1 MSYLI
6 RFDAKSNRICIKY
19 ILRFLSINS
28 KNGNAST
35 FFWVKRDIQSEKKTS
50 PRRNVLKNS
59 IWFAVDQCNW
69 LKQWKWSFLH
79 VKEVKFNLKEKTSRW
94 TRNEPIFFLNSSNFD
109 KLYLWCLVFR
119 VFVFYSFIFLFF
131 FQLHVSSQIIA
142 KFQIHGKK
150 GIISFFTQNWW
161 MLDFEVLNF
170 WSIQCGEC
178 ILTRWIFI
186 IYG

>member
-119 VFVFYSFIFLFF
+119 VFVFYSFIFLVFF
-131 FQLHVSSQIIA
+131 FFICMSRLKLSQNFRSMEKKESFRFSLKIGGCLIL
-142 KFQIHGKK
+142 KF
-150 GIISFFTQNWW
+150 
-161 MLDFEVLNF
+161 
-170 WSIQCGEC
+170 
-178 ILTRWIFI
+178 
-186 IYG
+186 